1 MEDSLLSKLHF
12 WKKSAPTIELGLYVC
27 VDKIYAYQSSS
38 DTSPEQ
44 FSSFS
49 FKEFDWKDAFE
60 QLVKALGSAKVQMVL
75 SADFYQLIQV
85 DKPNVEPEEM
95 SAALLWS
102 VKDLV
107 SQPVTNIHLDYFES
121 SKQTTNKVS
130 VVVAEKSKLTSLLT
144 AAKAAGV
151 ETCGVTIEEMAITNL
166 FNDTQARLLLSH
178 RTGGELLLAVVKN
191 GELYMQRRV
200 RGFLQLDT
208 VAAEDLAFGLAD
220 NLSLEIQRSMDFF
233 ESQLREAPVA
243 SIDLLMLGAREQLA
257 ALVSENFNQSVT
269 PYQAESVDA
278 VFSQMALAEFSR
290 GESQ

>member
-38 DTSPEQ
+38 DTSPEK

-60 QLVKALGSAKVQMVL
+60 QLVKALGSAKVQIVL
-75 SADFYQLIQV
+75 SVDFYQLIQV

-130 VVVAEKSKLTSLLT
+130 VVVAEKTQLTNLLM
-144 AAKAAGV
+144 AAKAAGI
-151 ETCGVTIEEMAITNL
+151 ETYGVTIEEMAVTNL
-166 FNDTQARLLLSH
+166 FNDNQARLLLSH
-178 RTGGELLLAVVKN
+178 RAGGELLLAVVKD

-257 ALVSENFNQSVT
+257 TLVSDNFNQSVS
-269 PYQAESVDA
+269 PYQTESVEG
-278 VFSQMALAEFSR
+278 VFAQMALAEFSR